1 VAKRCGLC
9 RFSADEEAAFVEHM
23 QSVHQWGEAVLHL
36 RSALAKHR
44 LRLIIASPVL
54 FAFLPSGI
62 GDFGRLLIIFV
73 TGELL
78 LVHALVTAKG
88 PLWARMIGPSRPPW
102 GRWRPHPPG
111 QVASRATTERER
123 AARSMFF
130 VRPARSS
137 DHAHADV
144 PTARRPRAVAG
155 VHRRHLRGILPRT
168 ALGTRPACSSSA
180 ASTAALAFR

>member
-1 VAKRCGLC
+1 MAKRCGLC

-88 PLWARMIGPSRPPW
+88 PLWARMIGLSLL
-102 GRWRPHPPG
+102 GLVAFVCGVGTTSSYGFSVPG
-111 QVASRATTERER
+111 PQQDAVTE
-123 AARSMFF
+123 FL
-130 VRPARSS
+130 SS
-137 DHAHADV
+137 VQGFLGIVGLLGV
-144 PTARRPRAVAG
+144 PIMLIG
-155 VHRRHLRGILPRT
+155 
-168 ALGTRPACSSSA
+168 ALVL
-180 ASTAALAFR
+180 LAFEVTKGD